1 MDVPTEF
8 GQELFQALQ
17 RFGAGIAIILAAICV
32 YIAGSRGLSAVQK
45 RQHLP
50 DRLIG
55 TLRRILRWGLV
66 LATVILLLQAFGL
79 LQSVVAAVTGV
90 LALVAIGFVAVW
102 SVLSNTLCSLILIV
116 TRPFRVGDTL
126 TFPPDTWGGRV
137 VNFNMLF
144 TTLETEDGSFLQV
157 PNNTFFQRP
166 MLRKKGEEHIL
177 LGEQLYRRQNAN
189 INDDSAQQESA
200 NMPTNPEWVPVGAN

>member
-1 MDVPTEF
+1 MEVPTEF
-8 GQELFQALQ
+8 VQKLYQALQ
-17 RFGAGIAIILAAICV
+17 QFGAGIAIVLAAIGV
-32 YIAGSRGLSAVQK
+32 YIAASRGLQAVQK

-50 DRLIG
+50 DRLVS
-55 TLRRILRWGLV
+55 TLRRILRWGIV
-66 LATVILLLQAFGL
+66 LATVILMLQAFGL

-102 SVLSNTLCSLILIV
+102 SVLSNTLCSLILII

-126 TFPPDTWGGRV
+126 TFPPDTWGGKV

-166 MLRKKGEEHIL
+166 MLRSKGQEQIM
-177 LGEQLYRRQNAN
+177 LGEQLYRRQNA
-189 INDDSAQQESA
+189 SVGQESGHEEHA
-200 NMPTNPEWVPVGAN
+200 NTELFPVGVS